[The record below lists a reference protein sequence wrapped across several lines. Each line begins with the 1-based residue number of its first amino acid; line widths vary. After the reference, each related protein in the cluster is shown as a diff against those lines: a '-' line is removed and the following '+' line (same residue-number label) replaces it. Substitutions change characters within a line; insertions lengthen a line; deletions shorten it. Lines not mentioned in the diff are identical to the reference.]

1 MLIQFFGQSFFKIT
15 VKNQLGQEVVVAID
29 PFHKEFCGLKSP
41 NKFGADALLITH
53 DHEDHN
59 NVDLVKGAE
68 DGKETFLINGPGEY
82 EVKGVMVY
90 GIPAFHDNANG
101 AERGENTMYLIQA
114 EEMWLAHLGDL
125 GQKSLTDEQLGHLE
139 DIDILLLPVGG
150 GGATLDAKAAG
161 EIVSQIEPRVIIPM
175 HYALPGL
182 KFKFD
187 GVEKFVKEMGLKPET
202 VEEKIRLQKKDL
214 PEEET
219 RLIVIQ
225 P

>member
-1 MLIQFFGQSFFKIT
+1 MLIQWFGQSFFKIT
-15 VKNQLGQEVVVAID
+15 VKNQLGQEVTIVID

-41 NKFGADALLITH
+41 NKFGADILLVTH

-59 NVDLVKGAE
+59 NVELIKGAE
-68 DGKETFLINGPGEY
+68 DGKEPFLISGPGEY
-82 EVKGVMVY
+82 EAKGVMIY
-90 GIPAFHDNANG
+90 GLPAFHDNANG
-101 AERGENTMYLIQA
+101 TERGEDTIYLIQA

-125 GQKSLTDEQLGHLE
+125 GQKSLNDDQLSHLE

-150 GGATLDAKAAG
+150 AGATLDAKAAA
-161 EIVSQIEPRVIIPM
+161 EVVSQIEPRVIIPM

-187 GVEKFVKEMGLKPET
+187 GVEKFVKEMGIKPET
-202 VEEKIRLQKKDL
+202 VTEKIRLQKKDL

-219 RLIVIQ
+219 KLIVIQ
-225 P
+225 V